1 MALQYNADL
10 RFLNGLLPVSS
21 DFYLSNKKLIKI
33 KSLFLQNMVSNYG
46 RDNKK
51 NADPDFNIVNQ
62 FWNVAHQSLLQKCQ
76 CFFLTQFT
84 SLSII
89 SYIRE
94 TNRSSDHYFSNPS
107 RTSMHTTKHNAS
119 AERETDAAKTNWITH
134 VAMKQE
140 CQYSNKLHCADT

>member
-1 MALQYNADL
+1 VALQYNADL

-62 FWNVAHQSLLQKCQ
+62 F
-76 CFFLTQFT
+76 
-84 SLSII
+84 
-89 SYIRE
+89 
-94 TNRSSDHYFSNPS
+94 
-107 RTSMHTTKHNAS
+107 
-119 AERETDAAKTNWITH
+119 
-134 VAMKQE
+134 
-140 CQYSNKLHCADT
+140 